1 MDDLG
6 QKATSLNSDTSGEN
20 QATQTENDVENPD
33 DVELKTENSDSSGEI
48 ETVTNGVKLLTG
60 VESSDATLFNTE
72 DVVDADVLT
81 DNTLID
87 SDKISDDNI
96 IDKNSDEEIA
106 SSENENTI
114 KIGTGAHAN
123 TLLLTG
129 DSDSIEKDEDGDES
143 SNIGRR
149 NRKPKLERHDGNEDS
164 YSNSGDI
171 SDISRD
177 DISSESHEQLSTC
190 KCDL

>member
-1 MDDLG
+1 
-6 QKATSLNSDTSGEN
+6 
-20 QATQTENDVENPD
+20 V
-33 DVELKTENSDSSGEI
+33 
-48 ETVTNGVKLLTG
+48 
-60 VESSDATLFNTE
+60 
-72 DVVDADVLT
+72 
-81 DNTLID
+81 
-87 SDKISDDNI
+87 
-96 IDKNSDEEIA
+96 
-106 SSENENTI
+106 
-114 KIGTGAHAN
+114 
-123 TLLLTG
+123 